1 MSASQS
7 ASTFIALPAAVT
19 MMTGL
24 PVAITVFTSLRCAL
38 LRRKRMS
45 SPPSLG
51 DMYAKGEG
59 VLHVVKQEPQ
69 ESEHR
74 RTFSYEKK
82 DNKIKFVNVS
92 LINSP
97 NLEDY
102 DLVTTPTPRTET
114 NSSGFELIENTL
126 KNDYQ
131 APKPIKKNDKNKI
144 GNVTAMAISPSND
157 NIALYVSDCCTIFY
171 FSSQISK
178 KVSNKIDKYK
188 FEIDPN
194 IDIKDQQTILN
205 FKTEQQ
211 LLFCGEKTL
220 AIVGGKYI
228 MMINTKNETIPPI
241 LVDETD
247 YNEIRG
253 HIYCKGISEID
264 GIRYITDNEVH
275 LIRPVPNELN
285 EICNPFSGSISK
297 ELVNSYGNFLS
308 KNPLCNE
315 ECSLNVFKK
324 VSSGENDMLIF
335 TKCLSQV
342 IEYESKIDNDYNTF
356 AKRKIYSIPDLFI
369 NGVPYRGSWFSK
381 YVFRSIC
388 NGFLDDE
395 KICEGI
401 NPRDIISAR
410 ASGNTI
416 LFFIIFITILVTC
429 CSLLCYKKYINKN
442 LEDAINERI
451 QEQALKSISQYQM
464 FKDTKNQSTSLELVN
479 E

>member
-1 MSASQS
+1 MLIASDS
-7 ASTFIALPAAVT
+7 NILEEEYNVDDPTERVSIPTIIIAKDFGDIIREYTKLKQDKKEY
-19 MMTGL
+19 
-24 PVAITVFTSLRCAL
+24 ITISMKFSGVKEGGFVEIELFLRSDDSKAREFFT
-38 LRRKRMS
+38 
-45 SPPSLG
+45 
-51 DMYAKGEG
+51 E
-59 VLHVVKQEPQ
+59 
-69 ESEHR
+69 
-74 RTFSYEKK
+74 FSYYKEKLGEK
-82 DNKIKFVNVS
+82 FKFTPIYKYSKFVNEQFDN
-92 LINSP
+92 LP
-97 NLEDY
+97 NEKSVIPCVKETRMCSTSNHALQIDNPRRILLENIRETCIY
-102 DLVTTPTPRTET
+102 QEFGQEIYWKYMTE
-114 NSSGFELIENTL
+114 FNTL
-126 KNDYQ
+126 
-131 APKPIKKNDKNKI
+131 
-144 GNVTAMAISPSND
+144 
-157 NIALYVSDCCTIFY
+157 CF
-171 FSSQISK
+171 
-178 KVSNKIDKYK
+178 
-188 FEIDPN
+188 
-194 IDIKDQQTILN
+194 DI
-205 FKTEQQ
+205 
-211 LLFCGEKTL
+211 
-220 AIVGGKYI
+220 
-228 MMINTKNETIPPI
+228 
-241 LVDETD
+241 
-247 YNEIRG
+247 
-253 HIYCKGISEID
+253 
-264 GIRYITDNEVH
+264 
-275 LIRPVPNELN
+275 
-285 EICNPFSGSISK
+285 
-297 ELVNSYGNFLS
+297 
-308 KNPLCNE
+308 KNPLFNE

>member
-1 MSASQS
+1 MLSEEISKVDLNSNEYVPIFFVDHSIDCSYAHKAVNVQKKGGRVMLIASDS
-7 ASTFIALPAAVT
+7 NILEEEYNVDDPTERVSIPTIIIAKDFGDIIREYTKLKQDKKEY
-19 MMTGL
+19 
-24 PVAITVFTSLRCAL
+24 ITISMKFSGVKEGGFVEIELFLRSDDSKAREFFT
-38 LRRKRMS
+38 
-45 SPPSLG
+45 
-51 DMYAKGEG
+51 E
-59 VLHVVKQEPQ
+59 
-69 ESEHR
+69 
-74 RTFSYEKK
+74 FSYYKEKLGEK
-82 DNKIKFVNVS
+82 FKFTPIYKYSKFVNEQFDN
-92 LINSP
+92 LP
-97 NLEDY
+97 NEKSVIPCVKETRMCSTSNHALQIDNPRRILLENIRETCIY
-102 DLVTTPTPRTET
+102 QEFGQEIYWKYMTE
-114 NSSGFELIENTL
+114 FNTL
-126 KNDYQ
+126 
-131 APKPIKKNDKNKI
+131 
-144 GNVTAMAISPSND
+144 
-157 NIALYVSDCCTIFY
+157 CF
-171 FSSQISK
+171 
-178 KVSNKIDKYK
+178 
-188 FEIDPN
+188 
-194 IDIKDQQTILN
+194 DI
-205 FKTEQQ
+205 
-211 LLFCGEKTL
+211 
-220 AIVGGKYI
+220 
-228 MMINTKNETIPPI
+228 
-241 LVDETD
+241 
-247 YNEIRG
+247 
-253 HIYCKGISEID
+253 
-264 GIRYITDNEVH
+264 
-275 LIRPVPNELN
+275 
-285 EICNPFSGSISK
+285 
-297 ELVNSYGNFLS
+297 
-308 KNPLCNE
+308 KNPLFNE

>member
-1 MSASQS
+1 MLSEEISKVDLNSNEYVPIFFVDHSIDCSYAHKAVNVQKKGGRVMLIASDS
-7 ASTFIALPAAVT
+7 NILEEEYNVDDPTERVSIPTIIIAKDFGDIIREYTKLKQDKKEY
-19 MMTGL
+19 
-24 PVAITVFTSLRCAL
+24 ITISMKFSGVKEGGFVEIELFLRSDDSKAREFFT
-38 LRRKRMS
+38 
-45 SPPSLG
+45 
-51 DMYAKGEG
+51 E
-59 VLHVVKQEPQ
+59 
-69 ESEHR
+69 
-74 RTFSYEKK
+74 FSYYKEKLGEK
-82 DNKIKFVNVS
+82 FKFTPIYKYSKFVNEQFDN
-92 LINSP
+92 LP
-97 NLEDY
+97 NEKSVIPCVKETRMCSTSNHALQIDNPRRILLENIRETCIY
-102 DLVTTPTPRTET
+102 QEFGQEIYWKYMTE
-114 NSSGFELIENTL
+114 FNTL
-126 KNDYQ
+126 
-131 APKPIKKNDKNKI
+131 
-144 GNVTAMAISPSND
+144 
-157 NIALYVSDCCTIFY
+157 CF
-171 FSSQISK
+171 
-178 KVSNKIDKYK
+178 
-188 FEIDPN
+188 
-194 IDIKDQQTILN
+194 DI
-205 FKTEQQ
+205 
-211 LLFCGEKTL
+211 
-220 AIVGGKYI
+220 
-228 MMINTKNETIPPI
+228 
-241 LVDETD
+241 
-247 YNEIRG
+247 
-253 HIYCKGISEID
+253 
-264 GIRYITDNEVH
+264 
-275 LIRPVPNELN
+275 
-285 EICNPFSGSISK
+285 
-297 ELVNSYGNFLS
+297 
-308 KNPLCNE
+308 KNPLFNE

-479 E
+479 G

>member
-1 MSASQS
+1 LLSEEISKVDLNSNEYVPIFFVDHSIDCSYAHKAVNVQKKGGRVMLIASDS
-7 ASTFIALPAAVT
+7 NILEEEYNVDDPTERVSIPTIIIAKDFGDIIREYTKLKQDKKEY
-19 MMTGL
+19 
-24 PVAITVFTSLRCAL
+24 ITISMKFSGVKEGGFVEIELFLRSDDSKAREFFT
-38 LRRKRMS
+38 
-45 SPPSLG
+45 
-51 DMYAKGEG
+51 E
-59 VLHVVKQEPQ
+59 
-69 ESEHR
+69 
-74 RTFSYEKK
+74 FSYYKEKLGEK
-82 DNKIKFVNVS
+82 FKFTPIYKYSKFVNEQFDN
-92 LINSP
+92 LP
-97 NLEDY
+97 NEKSVIPCVKETRMCSTSNHALQIDNPRRILLENIRETCIY
-102 DLVTTPTPRTET
+102 QEFGQEIYWKYMTE
-114 NSSGFELIENTL
+114 FNTL
-126 KNDYQ
+126 
-131 APKPIKKNDKNKI
+131 
-144 GNVTAMAISPSND
+144 
-157 NIALYVSDCCTIFY
+157 CF
-171 FSSQISK
+171 
-178 KVSNKIDKYK
+178 
-188 FEIDPN
+188 
-194 IDIKDQQTILN
+194 DI
-205 FKTEQQ
+205 
-211 LLFCGEKTL
+211 
-220 AIVGGKYI
+220 
-228 MMINTKNETIPPI
+228 
-241 LVDETD
+241 
-247 YNEIRG
+247 
-253 HIYCKGISEID
+253 
-264 GIRYITDNEVH
+264 
-275 LIRPVPNELN
+275 
-285 EICNPFSGSISK
+285 
-297 ELVNSYGNFLS
+297 
-308 KNPLCNE
+308 KNPLFNE

>member
-1 MSASQS
+1 MLSEEISKVDLNSNEYVPIFFVDHSIDCSYAHKAVNVQKKGGRVMLIASDS
-7 ASTFIALPAAVT
+7 NILEEEYNVDDPTERVSIPTIIIAKDFGDIIREYTKLKQDKKEY
-19 MMTGL
+19 
-24 PVAITVFTSLRCAL
+24 ITISMKFSGVKEGGFVEIELFLRSDDSKAREFFT
-38 LRRKRMS
+38 
-45 SPPSLG
+45 
-51 DMYAKGEG
+51 E
-59 VLHVVKQEPQ
+59 
-69 ESEHR
+69 
-74 RTFSYEKK
+74 FSYYKEKLGEK
-82 DNKIKFVNVS
+82 FKFTPIYKYSKFVNEQFDN
-92 LINSP
+92 LP
-97 NLEDY
+97 NEKSVIPCVKETRMCSTSNHALQIDNPRRILLENIRETCIY
-102 DLVTTPTPRTET
+102 QEFGQEIYWKYMTE
-114 NSSGFELIENTL
+114 FNTL
-126 KNDYQ
+126 
-131 APKPIKKNDKNKI
+131 
-144 GNVTAMAISPSND
+144 
-157 NIALYVSDCCTIFY
+157 CF
-171 FSSQISK
+171 
-178 KVSNKIDKYK
+178 
-188 FEIDPN
+188 
-194 IDIKDQQTILN
+194 DI
-205 FKTEQQ
+205 
-211 LLFCGEKTL
+211 
-220 AIVGGKYI
+220 
-228 MMINTKNETIPPI
+228 
-241 LVDETD
+241 
-247 YNEIRG
+247 
-253 HIYCKGISEID
+253 
-264 GIRYITDNEVH
+264 
-275 LIRPVPNELN
+275 
-285 EICNPFSGSISK
+285 
-297 ELVNSYGNFLS
+297 
-308 KNPLCNE
+308 KNPLFNE

-324 VSSGENDMLIF
+324 VSSGENDILIF

>member
-1 MSASQS
+1 MLSEEISKVDLNSNEYVPIFFVDHSIDCSYAHKAVNVQKKGGRDMLIASDS
-7 ASTFIALPAAVT
+7 NILEEEYNVDDPTERVSIPTIIIAKDFGDIIREYTKLKQDKKEY
-19 MMTGL
+19 
-24 PVAITVFTSLRCAL
+24 ITISMKFSGVKEGGFVEIELFLRSDDSKAREFFT
-38 LRRKRMS
+38 
-45 SPPSLG
+45 
-51 DMYAKGEG
+51 E
-59 VLHVVKQEPQ
+59 
-69 ESEHR
+69 
-74 RTFSYEKK
+74 FSYYKEKLGEK
-82 DNKIKFVNVS
+82 FKFTPIYKYSKFVNEQFDN
-92 LINSP
+92 LP
-97 NLEDY
+97 NEKSVIPCVKETRMCSTSNHALQIDNPRRILLENIRETCIY
-102 DLVTTPTPRTET
+102 QEFGQEIYWKYMTE
-114 NSSGFELIENTL
+114 FNTL
-126 KNDYQ
+126 
-131 APKPIKKNDKNKI
+131 
-144 GNVTAMAISPSND
+144 
-157 NIALYVSDCCTIFY
+157 CF
-171 FSSQISK
+171 
-178 KVSNKIDKYK
+178 
-188 FEIDPN
+188 
-194 IDIKDQQTILN
+194 DI
-205 FKTEQQ
+205 
-211 LLFCGEKTL
+211 
-220 AIVGGKYI
+220 
-228 MMINTKNETIPPI
+228 
-241 LVDETD
+241 
-247 YNEIRG
+247 
-253 HIYCKGISEID
+253 
-264 GIRYITDNEVH
+264 
-275 LIRPVPNELN
+275 
-285 EICNPFSGSISK
+285 
-297 ELVNSYGNFLS
+297 
-308 KNPLCNE
+308 KNPLFNE